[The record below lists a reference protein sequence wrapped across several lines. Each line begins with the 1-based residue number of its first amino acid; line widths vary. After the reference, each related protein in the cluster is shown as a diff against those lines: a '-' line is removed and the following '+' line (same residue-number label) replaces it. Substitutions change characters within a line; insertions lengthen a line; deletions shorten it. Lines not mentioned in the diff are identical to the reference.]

1 MPTAPPPDF
10 AAALAAGP
18 LVLDGGMFNQLAA
31 AGHDLSDA
39 LWSAR
44 LLADDPEAV
53 VAAHRAY
60 FAAGAEV
67 AITASYQA
75 SFEGFARRGVGHA
88 AAARLLASSVEL
100 AREAVRAEPGGR
112 RRWVAAS
119 VGPYGAVLADGSE
132 YRGRY
137 GLSHAELV
145 AFHRP
150 RVEVLAAARPDGL
163 ALETVPDADEARAL
177 RALVRGTGV
186 PAWLSYSV
194 ADGRTRAGQPLA
206 EAFALAA
213 EVDEVLAV
221 GVNCCTPRDVDLAVA
236 VAAQVTGKPVVVYPN
251 SGERWDADR
260 RDWRGEPT
268 FRSARVGGWLAD
280 GARLVGGCC
289 RIGTDGIAALAA
301 EVAVRRGVL
310 SGVDG

>member
-18 LVLDGGMFNQLAA
+18 LVLDGGMSNQLAA

-150 RVEVLAAARPDGL
+150 RLEVLAAARPDVL

-177 RALVRGTGV
+177 LELVRGTGV

-221 GVNCCTPRDVDLAVA
+221 GVNCCTPRDADLAVA

>member
-18 LVLDGGMFNQLAA
+18 LVLDGGMSNQLAA

-150 RVEVLAAARPDGL
+150 RLEVLAAARPDVL

-177 RALVRGTGV
+177 LELVRGLGV

-221 GVNCCTPRDVDLAVA
+221 GVNCCTPGDADLAVA
-236 VAAQVTGKPVVVYPN
+236 VAAEVTGKPVVVYPN
-251 SGERWDADR
+251 SGEEWDPDR

-289 RIGTDGIAALAA
+289 RVGTDGIAALAA

-310 SGVDG
+310 SGVEG

>member
-18 LVLDGGMFNQLAA
+18 LVLDGGMSNQLAA

-100 AREAVRAEPGGR
+100 AREAVRADPGGR

-145 AFHRP
+145 AFHQP
-150 RVEVLAAARPDGL
+150 RLEVLAAARPDVL

-177 RALVRGTGV
+177 LELVRGIGV

-221 GVNCCTPRDVDLAVA
+221 GVNCCTPRDADLAVA
-236 VAAQVTGKPVVVYPN
+236 VAAEVTGKPVVVYPN

-289 RIGTDGIAALAA
+289 RVGTDGIAALAA